1 MSVPTAYRAC
11 ETAITRLPTKL
22 PTPREMR
29 LRRMFEDLAKKPLG
43 TVPTPAL
50 QGTEGHIVPKDLR
63 YIGSYN
69 WTDASTPTIV
79 VPG

>member
-1 MSVPTAYRAC
+1 
-11 ETAITRLPTKL
+11 
-22 PTPREMR
+22 
-29 LRRMFEDLAKKPLG
+29 MFEDLAKKPLG

-69 WTDASTPTIV
+69 WIDASTPTIV